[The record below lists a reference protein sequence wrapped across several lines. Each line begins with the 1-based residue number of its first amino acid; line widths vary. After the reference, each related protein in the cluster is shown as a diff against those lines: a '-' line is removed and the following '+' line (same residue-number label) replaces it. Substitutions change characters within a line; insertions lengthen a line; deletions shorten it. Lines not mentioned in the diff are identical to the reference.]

1 MRAVSFIAALLL
13 LLPTVAFAGEIS
25 APKNVQQMHQE
36 MLYPTVLVRAGSGTG
51 SGTVIFS
58 EERDGEY
65 LSLVLTNHPVV
76 KSNIKISEEWNPQ
89 AQEKVERET
98 RRPVLIDLWEYN
110 NFSDAIGTIG
120 RQATIEAWDK
130 DRDLALLRVVDSERP
145 LPFVA
150 ELYPENQDDGPWIFQ
165 QVYAVGAGL
174 GKPPFPTEGLLAGF
188 ARDKDGRELY
198 LATAPIIFG
207 SSGGSLFVRSTR
219 HSAAGFFLI
228 GVPSMVSAYGWAGVV
243 THMGWSRPITE
254 IRFFLRA
261 NDYGF
266 VLGDDPVEEPA
277 LEEDN

>member
-1 MRAVSFIAALLL
+1 MKIVVVLAALLL
-13 LLPTVAFAGEIS
+13 LLPAVAFAGDIS
-25 APKNVQQMHQE
+25 APLHVQQKHQQ
-36 MLYPTVLVRAGSGTG
+36 MLYSTVLVRAGQGTG

-65 LSLVLTNHPVV
+65 LSLVLTNHHVV
-76 KSNIKISEEWNPQ
+76 KSNIKVSEEWNPQ

-98 RRPVLIDLWEYN
+98 RRPVLIDIWEYN

-145 LPFVA
+145 LPYVA
-150 ELYPENQDDGPWIFQ
+150 ELYPEDQDDGPWIFQ
-165 QVYAVGAGL
+165 QVFAVGAGL
-174 GKPPFPTEGLLAGF
+174 GKPPFPTAGLLSGF
-188 ARDKDGRELY
+188 GRDKDGRQLY
-198 LATAPIIFG
+198 LASAPTIFG
-207 SSGGSLFVRSTR
+207 NSGGSLFVYSPRDTYE
-219 HSAAGFFLI
+219 LI

-254 IRFFLRA
+254 IRKFLRA

-266 VLGDDPVEEPA
+266 IFSDEIVTTETQGDDK
-277 LEEDN
+277 